1 MGSTDNTNGPGQTPG
16 GQFPMAETIDAAL
29 PLLRRPFSPSAV
41 RAKVQSQDR
50 AKPPNW
56 GQIARYIDARLV
68 SERLNLV
75 AGGRWSYEY
84 APLDPALRPP
94 VRDGEQAPLHVVCSL
109 TVLGQTHTDVGEGRD
124 PKAAFSDALKRAAV
138 PFGIGRSI
146 YSVPRRFLF
155 AEESRLPPRD
165 KLRRRGERLYLT
177 DANELLLREE
187 YERWLTKVG
196 VAAFGEPL
204 EHGPDQAEAVEEESD
219 KMEGEGAPVTDAGN
233 EAPSGGLRAV
243 SDGSPQE
250 PPATIHER
258 RRLMALVAAAGYS
271 EQTVKE
277 LAALTLGERLLDR
290 LSARQVGE
298 LERMVTAASAGA
310 VDDARLA
317 KRVKSAAE
325 QSGGG
330 EAVRR
335 ALDALLRDGQQGDRK
350 VA

>member
-1 MGSTDNTNGPGQTPG
+1 MGTTTSPVRAEAPG
-16 GQFPMAETIDAAL
+16 GQFPMATTIDEAL

-41 RAKVQSQDR
+41 RAKVQNQDR

-75 AGGRWSYEY
+75 AGGKWSYEY

-94 VRDGEQAPLHVVCSL
+94 ARDAEQTPLYVVCSL
-109 TVLGQTHTDVGEGRD
+109 AVLGQTHTDVGEGRD

-146 YSVPRRFLF
+146 YAVPRRFLF
-155 AEESRLPPRD
+155 AEESKRPPGD
-165 KLRRRGERLYLT
+165 KLKRRGERLYLT

-187 YERWLTKVG
+187 YERWLAEVG
-196 VAAFGEPL
+196 IAAFGEPL
-204 EHGPDQAEAVEEESD
+204 DHGPDQAEAVEEESD
-219 KMEGEGAPVTDAGN
+219 EAVGAVADVVDDA
-233 EAPSGGLRAV
+233 PTGGLRAV

-250 PPATIHER
+250 APATIHER
-258 RRLMALVAAAGYS
+258 RRLMALIAAAGYK

-290 LSARQVGE
+290 LSARQLGE
-298 LERMVTAASAGA
+298 LERMVSAASNGA
-310 VDDARLA
+310 VDDATLA
-317 KRVKSAAE
+317 KRVQSATERA
-325 QSGGG
+325 GGG

-335 ALDALLRDGQQGDRK
+335 ALDALARDGQQGDQRR
-350 VA
+350 AA